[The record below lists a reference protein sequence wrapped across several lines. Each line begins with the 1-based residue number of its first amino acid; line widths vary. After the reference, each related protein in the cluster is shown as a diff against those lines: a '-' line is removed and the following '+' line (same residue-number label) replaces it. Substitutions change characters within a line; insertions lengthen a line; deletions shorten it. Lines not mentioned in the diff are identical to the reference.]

1 MTAGAGPNPEPG
13 TSGRCRRIGRPRPA
27 ARGCRPRLC
36 ALRRSRRRSVMVS
49 LVLVAIAATL
59 TVIMLVDPLQPWVQP
74 FDDWWYRWIA
84 DHRTPW
90 LTRVA
95 EVLAVVGSGWVT
107 FPLRLAIA
115 ALLAFR
121 RRWTQLSAFVTA
133 IVVSEFFIGPLKA
146 IVGRPR
152 PPRSLVE
159 LDAPRRSRPVTP
171 SRRPSPPSASW
182 WRSCLGVDAGSRG
195 SAVPASSRRRWPGRA
210 PTWPPTGPPTR
221 SRASASGSPP
231 RCCARWRSNPPGP
244 SSPSTWHPQI
254 RRSPTPRVTP
264 EPEPDTSRSADAAVR
279 DTGWA
284 PMPTRPRQAT
294 ARMSTRAAGAVGRGP
309 GRSTPNEY
317 DSALSGRSTTKVMR
331 PSAPAVTT
339 SLAT

>member
-13 TSGRCRRIGRPRPA
+13 TSDA
-27 ARGCRPRLC
+27 AVESVDPDQPFADAAHDSL

-84 DHRTPW
+84 DHRTAW

-121 RRWTQLSAFVTA
+121 RRWTQLSAFVAA

-159 LDAPRRSRPVTP
+159 LTTP
-171 SRRPSPPSASW
+171 SFPSGHAIAAAVTAFGIVVAFLP
-182 WRSCLGVDAGSRG
+182 RG
-195 SAVPASSRRRWPGRA
+195 RRRLAWIGGRQLPRGIDGLVAHLPGR
-210 PTWPPTGPPTR
+210 PLGHRHDRGHLHRGRRRTVVRGGVRIHPDR
-221 SRASASGSPP
+221 HRRA
-231 RCCARWRSNPPGP
+231 
-244 SSPSTWHPQI
+244 HP
-254 RRSPTPRVTP
+254 
-264 EPEPDTSRSADAAVR
+264 DAD
-279 DTGWA
+279 
-284 PMPTRPRQAT
+284 
-294 ARMSTRAAGAVGRGP
+294 
-309 GRSTPNEY
+309 
-317 DSALSGRSTTKVMR
+317 
-331 PSAPAVTT
+331 
-339 SLAT
+339 